1 MTISSSDGDFVID
14 ADNVRQYCFE
24 NSGMSAYDYYRKSI
38 EPVPEISDNG
48 QNIFFGY
55 DEMMFLASSVSIQI
69 VVPSILIVIFMPVF
83 FGRVYSDG
91 TMKNYLACGISKGT
105 IYLSSL
111 VFSFALDLFM
121 VLINILVFAGF
132 CLYYA
137 WKPPLYLPVILAI
150 LASSVLFLFT
160 VTSICLSVLFVSAK
174 RTAAFIVGFLLEFL
188 LVFNSFMTLIPL
200 NKIIESQPSCPID
213 GKEFAEYK
221 EIVKKNSE
229 EGLYTT
235 AFYEK
240 LDLSEFSIKLFHEGR
255 EIKLQGD
262 STLPPALKYTLLTAV
277 YINPAMIHQL
287 IFPANMDIEIPL
299 YMICRDGLLAVNI
312 GSNLF
317 WILFFTYTGIT
328 FFKRR
333 EISS

>member
-1 MTISSSDGDFVID
+1 MATNKETGGD
-14 ADNVRQYCFE
+14 R
-24 NSGMSAYDYYRKSI
+24 YD
-38 EPVPEISDNG
+38 
-48 QNIFFGY
+48 Q
-55 DEMMFLASSVSIQI
+55 
-69 VVPSILIVIFMPVF
+69 
-83 FGRVYSDG
+83 
-91 TMKNYLACGISKGT
+91 GIH
-105 IYLSSL
+105 Y
-111 VFSFALDLFM
+111 
-121 VLINILVFAGF
+121 
-132 CLYYA
+132 
-137 WKPPLYLPVILAI
+137 
-150 LASSVLFLFT
+150 
-160 VTSICLSVLFVSAK
+160 LFVSAK
-174 RTAAFIVGFLLEFL
+174 RTAAFIVGFLIEFL

-200 NKIIESQPSCPID
+200 NKIIDSQPSCPID

-299 YMICRDGLLAVNI
+299 YMICRDGLLAVNV